1 MCKDVGGPSP
11 VGPWSLP
18 RPASVGLRLR
28 VDDARVLGLLGPL
41 HHLDLAGSEVET
53 VSGSHPPPAPSR
65 QDPRL
70 TSSRRRCS
78 FSLFSSSQ
86 MSVSFLLR
94 AKAEVRRWAGEG

>member
-1 MCKDVGGPSP
+1 MAPARSGRGPFP
-11 VGPWSLP
+11 GLP
-18 RPASVGLRLR
+18 SVGLRLR